1 VTAWTDDAWLEA
13 ARLAERNRDF
23 ARARADLEAALAAT
37 DDATTA
43 QRVRGDLARLA
54 ANIGAHDEWA
64 EVAARHDALA
74 AALAQRPDDADALT
88 ALAALVADH
97 PGYPRAATALISIA
111 AGRERR
117 GDRDRALAALSRAS
131 QLARG
136 PDRLRADAERVRMLV
151 RAGELDAARAGVAA
165 IGDAAIAGELADR
178 IDDAARRRTASAIAI
193 AVIVAFVVGCALQL
207 RRRAAGTL
215 AALRA
220 LARPPM
226 ELLYVAPIALVL
238 IAIAVTGNRLVAHAV
253 IAISAGG
260 ALIAWLSGAAVHA
273 GGGVVSARRAIAH
286 AGAAAIA
293 GVALAYLALDRA
305 GLVALVVE
313 TYRHGYALR

>member
-1 VTAWTDDAWLEA
+1 
-13 ARLAERNRDF
+13 
-23 ARARADLEAALAAT
+23 
-37 DDATTA
+37 
-43 QRVRGDLARLA
+43 
-54 ANIGAHDEWA
+54 
-64 EVAARHDALA
+64 
-74 AALAQRPDDADALT
+74 
-88 ALAALVADH
+88 
-97 PGYPRAATALISIA
+97 
-111 AGRERR
+111 
-117 GDRDRALAALSRAS
+117 
-131 QLARG
+131 
-136 PDRLRADAERVRMLV
+136 
-151 RAGELDAARAGVAA
+151 
-165 IGDAAIAGELADR
+165 
-178 IDDAARRRTASAIAI
+178 
-193 AVIVAFVVGCALQL
+193 
-207 RRRAAGTL
+207 
-215 AALRA
+215 
-220 LARPPM
+220 M